1 MAEFLEKSCK
11 ISGNIVKMNLI
22 EETKGFLLD
31 YFGFSSKRIKYNGF
45 YWQNIQFPCQK
56 FLGLKLPDQPIAL
69 IKVRLVVRK
78 VVRKAIAIWGE

>member
-31 YFGFSSKRIKYNGF
+31 YFGFLPKEP
-45 YWQNIQFPCQK
+45 NITDFIDKTFNFPVKNFSVWNLQ
-56 FLGLKLPDQPIAL
+56 L
-69 IKVRLVVRK
+69 
-78 VVRKAIAIWGE
+78 

>member
-1 MAEFLEKSCK
+1 MAEFLEKNCK
-11 ISGNIVKMNLI
+11 ISANIVTLNLV

-56 FLGLKLPDQPIAL
+56 FLGLKFTTVMDYDGKFLPQKPI
-69 IKVRLVVRK
+69 IVN
-78 VVRKAIAIWGE
+78 